1 MTHTPP
7 SKPFPGRGRAFPLL
21 SAPFSPVHQPK
32 SPCHATET
40 CLAESPPHRFRIN
53 WAWSRDLNVQH
64 ETPFLP
70 STQFTSPKGGL
81 QSGWKIDSLEHLGPA
96 GFFSRPAVDADKS
109 SAVGFSLFVLNRRF
123 VLSPFLQKIC
133 QSVCVEVFC
142 SVRAEFNFLILKM
155 NLISLNQ
162 LFFCR
167 T

>member
-40 CLAESPPHRFRIN
+40 RLAGSPPHRFRIN
-53 WAWSRDLNVQH
+53 WAWSRDSNMQH

-70 STQFTSPKGGL
+70 STPPLSLPTPEGR
-81 QSGWKIDSLEHLGPA
+81 QSDWKIDSLEHLGPA
-96 GFFSRPAVDADKS
+96 GFFSRPAVDADKG

-123 VLSPFLQKIC
+123 VLSPF
-133 QSVCVEVFC
+133 SVENLFVWKFSAVSRQRLPSSF
-142 SVRAEFNFLILKM
+142 S
-155 NLISLNQ
+155 NLISL
-162 LFFCR
+162 
-167 T
+167 